1 MRRRETSDARVL
13 LKLLQHLLI
22 WLAASIVIVLGAS
35 WGYAVGFTSHRA
47 GAQVMAWTI
56 ASVTVIFAGALVQ
69 RAPAAIVV
77 LVALCVPLFFFG
89 GWLTLQGAPA
99 TGVGYM
105 MTAGIYI
112 ACLGP
117 SCRQWLLSHRS

>member
-1 MRRRETSDARVL
+1 ML

-22 WLAASIVIVLGAS
+22 WLAASAVIVIGAS
-35 WGYAVGFTSHRA
+35 WGYAVGFTSHRPGPQA
-47 GAQVMAWTI
+47 LAWTI

-77 LVALCVPLFFFG
+77 LVALCVPLFVFG
-89 GWLTLQGAPA
+89 AWLTVDGALA
-99 TGVGYM
+99 SGAAY
-105 MTAGIYI
+105 MTASAVYI

-117 SCRQWLLSHRS
+117 SCRVWLSSRRP